1 MEPDEI
7 RTFTVTASAEGL
19 RLDVWLAE
27 QLGPDASRSLVQRW
41 LAGGAIAGPAPLQSS
56 KRVRSGETY
65 QLTVPRPAPLSLAGV
80 DVGLRFIY
88 EDNHLAVLHK
98 PAGVSVHPAP
108 GDDRPSVIHGLLHA
122 WRSGWLTEF
131 EAESEQGFRPGIV
144 HRLDRETEGLLVV
157 ARKASAGRKLARQFA
172 LRTVFKQYRAWL
184 MGAPRNPVG
193 RLEAALARH
202 PVDRRRMRID
212 PAGRHAISE
221 YEALQS
227 VLSRRGRKYCEAL
240 VQILTGRTH
249 QIRVHMAHLG
259 APVVGDLLYSRSARE
274 FARYGMLLFAERLE
288 FDHPESGERLKF
300 RLEPPERFREFERRA
315 VNL

>member
-1 MEPDEI
+1 MEPGDV
-7 RTFTVTASAEGL
+7 RTFTVAAADEGL

-27 QLGPDASRSLVQRW
+27 QLGQDASRSLVQRW
-41 LAGGAIAGPAPLQSS
+41 LSGGALSGPPPLQRS
-56 KRVRSGETY
+56 KRVRAGECY
-65 QLTVPRPAPLSLAGV
+65 ALAVPRPEPLRLAGV
-80 DVGLRFIY
+80 DVGLRFLY
-88 EDNHLAVLHK
+88 EDSHLAVLHK

-108 GDDRPSVIHGLLHA
+108 GDERPSVIHGLLHA
-122 WRSGWLTEF
+122 WRSAWLEEF

-157 ARKASAGRKLARQFA
+157 ARKASAGRILARQFA
-172 LRTVFKQYRAWL
+172 DRTVFKEYRAWL
-184 MGAPRNPVG
+184 MGAPRTPVG
-193 RLEAALARH
+193 RVEAALARH

-212 PAGRHAISE
+212 PAGRNAVSE
-221 YEALQS
+221 YRALQS

-259 APVVGDLLYSRSARE
+259 APVVGDVLYSRSARE

-288 FDHPESGERLKF
+288 FDHPESGERMRF
-300 RLEPPERFREFERRA
+300 RLEPPERFAEFARRA
-315 VNL
+315 ANL